1 MSNHAQHTDL
11 NALASELAGDVGN
24 HSSGRTA
31 RSILHGDRMR
41 SVVMALDEARELG
54 DHTAPGPAVIQVL
67 RGEIDLRW
75 EDNSVPLA
83 AGDLMAIPDA
93 VHSVHARTAAV
104 FMLTICLPA
113 K

>member
-1 MSNHAQHTDL
+1 MSNQGKQTDL
-11 NALASELAGDVGN
+11 NALASELASDVGN

-31 RSILHGDRMR
+31 RSILHGDRLR
-41 SVVMALDEARELG
+41 SVVMALDEGRELG

-67 RGEIDLRW
+67 RGELDMRW

-93 VHSVHARTAAV
+93 IHSVHARTACV
-104 FMLTICLPA
+104 FMLTICLPE